1 MINKDIEQKLNLKN
15 VKPTSMR
22 MLVMEYFE
30 GINAAVSLREVENH
44 FDYSDMSTLY
54 RTLKTFVEYNILHT
68 IDDGT
73 GKVKYAKCIEGC
85 VCATEDLHYHFHCL
99 TCKKND
105 MLDRAKYTI
114 SYFT

>member
-1 MINKDIEQKLNLKN
+1 
-15 VKPTSMR
+15 
-22 MLVMEYFE
+22 MEYFE
-30 GINAAVSLREVENH
+30 ELTTAVSLREVENH

-85 VCATEDLHYHFHCL
+85 ICL
-99 TCKKND
+99 TEQSIPSVILPKNYL
-105 MLDRAKYTI
+105 MYEANMVVKGTCSECRK
-114 SYFT
+114 